1 LFLGGAAVAL
11 TLTARGWRVGLF
23 ALIALTVVDLE
34 VFSVQAP
41 FWRESLWR
49 GLPTLTE
56 FEQRAESPPL
66 PREGRWLDGAFEMPH
81 PALFGQS
88 VLQGYHGGLE
98 PRKRLD
104 YHTVAALRVAHT
116 AWQRLSRFDKPNP
129 VPGLRCAGEC
139 WYEVPDP
146 LPRMRLVSRTQ
157 VSENPAVDIQRIDLH
172 TTALVTHPIE
182 MEMGEAGRV
191 TPMHE
196 EPGELWVRVEAP
208 GRRLLVIAE
217 SYDPNWRLTIDDKPV
232 AVERVNGD
240 FLGCVVESGEHEVRF
255 VFRPAS
261 VLYGRLL
268 SRIGFGIVLLIAVVS
283 CLQMFIRSRFA
294 AGVPVPLRS
303 CE

>member
-1 LFLGGAAVAL
+1 
-11 TLTARGWRVGLF
+11 
-23 ALIALTVVDLE
+23 
-34 VFSVQAP
+34 
-41 FWRESLWR
+41 
-49 GLPTLTE
+49 
-56 FEQRAESPPL
+56 
-66 PREGRWLDGAFEMPH
+66 
-81 PALFGQS
+81 
-88 VLQGYHGGLE
+88 
-98 PRKRLD
+98 
-104 YHTVAALRVAHT
+104 
-116 AWQRLSRFDKPNP
+116 
-129 VPGLRCAGEC
+129 
-139 WYEVPDP
+139 
-146 LPRMRLVSRTQ
+146 